1 MYIFY
6 AFFAHYFKQL
16 VVLQEVVVTTIAA
29 QVNPPVFKLPER
41 TLMRSTISVNDDVFV
56 PRILNEEDFQDGRV
70 TLPIISNSSKGNT
83 KINVLKIGTFYY
95 KKCPDRD
102 ILV

>member
-1 MYIFY
+1 M
-6 AFFAHYFKQL
+6 
-16 VVLQEVVVTTIAA
+16 VVTTIAA

-83 KINVLKIGTFYY
+83 KINVIIDTHMF
-95 KKCPDRD
+95 
-102 ILV
+102 ILLLNIFIRGKE